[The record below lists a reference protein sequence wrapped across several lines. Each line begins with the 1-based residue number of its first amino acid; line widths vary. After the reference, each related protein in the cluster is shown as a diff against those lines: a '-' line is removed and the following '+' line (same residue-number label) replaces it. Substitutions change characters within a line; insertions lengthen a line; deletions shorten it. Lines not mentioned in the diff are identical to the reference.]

1 MLQSSPRKPPI
12 SSTWDFGTGTGTG
25 TGTFQSTG
33 TVRSMKPAM
42 PESDSESASPQL
54 TRVLTDN
61 KQDLQLPSSSL
72 SPLRIPNGNGNI
84 NEYILDERVDG
95 LKMVQDVS

>member
-1 MLQSSPRKPPI
+1 MLQFSPRKPPI
-12 SSTWDFGTGTGTG
+12 SSTWDFGTG

-42 PESDSESASPQL
+42 PELDSESASPQL

-61 KQDLQLPSSSL
+61 KQEWQLPSSSL
-72 SPLRIPNGNGNI
+72 SPLRISNGNGNI
-84 NEYILDERVDG
+84 NEYIVDEQGDG